1 MSPLF
6 RSPPLDYSMAVVM
19 EQAKVNNGALLVS
32 TILELN
38 NIEVPDFEKGL
49 GLGKVAPVW
58 LPGLGVKEELDEL
71 PEAEAVGGTGGSN
84 INDGSEATEVKPL
97 ETDQKP
103 MDTVEPPIG
112 DQREIESTV
121 AVDGQEEDP
130 MDTQQDAAKVVV
142 EGQPV
147 VQQQEDTKKDAEDA
161 EIQLEDTKKDAD
173 VPEVQ
178 LEDTKKD
185 AEDTKKDAEDAEIQ
199 LEDTKKDADVPEVQ
213 LEDTKKDAEVPEMQP
228 EDTKE
233 DAEVPEMQ
241 PEDTNKDV
249 DVPEMQPEDTN
260 KDAEVQQLENTKKDA
275 EVQQLENTKK
285 DADGEQDVQPLET
298 ENANGRQEVETME
311 VRETVE
317 TQPAVAPEKPPSVL
331 PAKRKAEID
340 EKHDGKKKEK
350 KEKCIEKKDKK
361 DKKQKKHDTTKLR
374 SMAEFM

>member
-1 MSPLF
+1 
-6 RSPPLDYSMAVVM
+6 MAVVM

-147 VQQQEDTKKDAEDA
+147 VQQQEVPQEETKKDAEMQLEDTKKDAKMQLEDTKKDAEDA

-185 AEDTKKDAEDAEIQ
+185 AEDAEIQ
-199 LEDTKKDADVPEVQ
+199 LEDTKK
-213 LEDTKKDAEVPEMQP
+213 
-228 EDTKE
+228 

-285 DADGEQDVQPLET
+285 DANGEQDVQPLET

-361 DKKQKKHDTTKLR
+361 DKKQKKHDTTKQR